1 MSSVAAPGVGA
12 SASVL
17 EAIELHS
24 GYGPVPALSGA
35 TLRVGSGERMVII
48 GRNGVGKTALLRT
61 LMGYLR
67 CRSGRIRYAGADITR
82 EPPHRRARLGIG
94 YVPQGREV
102 FPALT
107 VRENLR
113 MGAVTA
119 KPGGRRLDELL
130 ALFPR
135 LAERLEQRGG
145 SLSGGEQQIL
155 AIARAL
161 VGEPKSLLLDEPT
174 EGIQP
179 SIVDEIL
186 DQLLDINQRL
196 AVTMVLVEQNL
207 EFARAFAQRA
217 YAMRK
222 GQITEE
228 LGPDGLHD
236 PRVITEYL
244 GV

>member
-1 MSSVAAPGVGA
+1 MLEVEAIHAGYGQVPVLNGASLRVAA
-12 SASVL
+12 
-17 EAIELHS
+17 
-24 GYGPVPALSGA
+24 
-35 TLRVGSGERMVII
+35 GERVVII

-61 LMGYLR
+61 LMGFLR
-67 CRSGRIRYAGADITR
+67 CRSGRIRLHGRDVTR
-82 EPPHRRARLGIG
+82 LPAHARARLGVG

-107 VRENLR
+107 VRENLAMGGVARGPSGR
-113 MGAVTA
+113 ME
-119 KPGGRRLDELL
+119 ELL
-130 ALFPR
+130 EIFPR
-135 LAERLEQRGG
+135 LGERLAQRGG

-161 VGEPKSLLLDEPT
+161 MGEPTLLLLDEPT

-186 DQLLDINQRL
+186 HRLVGINARL
-196 AVTMVLVEQNL
+196 GVTMILVEQNL
-207 EFARAFAQRA
+207 DFAREFAQRA
-217 YAMRK
+217 YTMLK

-228 LGPDGLHD
+228 LSPDGLDD
-236 PRVITEYL
+236 PRVIAEYL

>member
-1 MSSVAAPGVGA
+1 MLEVEAIHAGYGQVPVLNGASLRVAA
-12 SASVL
+12 
-17 EAIELHS
+17 
-24 GYGPVPALSGA
+24 
-35 TLRVGSGERMVII
+35 GERVVII

-61 LMGYLR
+61 LMGFLR
-67 CRSGRIRYAGADITR
+67 CRSGRIRLHGRDVTR
-82 EPPHRRARLGIG
+82 LPAHARARLGVG

-107 VRENLR
+107 VRENLAMGGVARGRSGR
-113 MGAVTA
+113 ME
-119 KPGGRRLDELL
+119 ELL
-130 ALFPR
+130 EIFPR
-135 LAERLEQRGG
+135 LGERLAQRGG

-161 VGEPKSLLLDEPT
+161 MGEPTLLLLDEPT

-186 DQLLDINQRL
+186 HRLVGINARL
-196 AVTMVLVEQNL
+196 GVTMILVEQNL
-207 EFARAFAQRA
+207 DFAREFAQRA
-217 YAMRK
+217 YTMLK

-228 LGPDGLHD
+228 LSPDGLND
-236 PRVITEYL
+236 PRVIAEYL

>member
-1 MSSVAAPGVGA
+1 MLEVEAIHAGYGQVPVLNGASLRVAA
-12 SASVL
+12 
-17 EAIELHS
+17 
-24 GYGPVPALSGA
+24 
-35 TLRVGSGERMVII
+35 GERVVII

-61 LMGYLR
+61 LMGFLR
-67 CRSGRIRYAGADITR
+67 CRSGRIRLHGRDVTR
-82 EPPHRRARLGIG
+82 LPPHARARLGVG

-107 VRENLR
+107 VRENLA
-113 MGAVTA
+113 MGAVA
-119 KPGGRRLDELL
+119 RGRSGRMDELL
-130 ALFPR
+130 EIFPR
-135 LAERLEQRGG
+135 LGERLAQRGG

-161 VGEPKSLLLDEPT
+161 MGEPTLLLLDEPT

-186 DQLLDINQRL
+186 HRLVGINTRL
-196 AVTMVLVEQNL
+196 GVTMILVEQNL
-207 EFARAFAQRA
+207 DFAREFAQRA
-217 YAMRK
+217 YTMLK

-228 LGPDGLHD
+228 LSPDGLDD
-236 PRVITEYL
+236 PRVIAEYL